1 MSDYDLRPV
10 PSFAHLIGEIVQREM
25 RWDHTC
31 SVVAEVDLTNV
42 ERVRA
47 SAAAAGRPKPSY
59 TAFVVK
65 AVALALREHPCA
77 NRRLV
82 KRWWLPFGR
91 PCYQQF
97 RTSDVAL
104 GIERKVP
111 DAECVAY
118 TEIVRSA
125 DELSLDQIT
134 ERLRAMANSTL
145 ETSEQ
150 WRGFHALGTKVPTWL
165 AKRIASLPLYF
176 PSLWRKWRGGA
187 AMISSPGKY
196 GADAVLGTWHC
207 PLGVSFGV
215 VKQRPVVRDGQ
226 IVAAPTFVLYLNFDR
241 RLLAGGPAGRFFHSL
256 VRFLENPEPI
266 PALEEV
272 PARAAAVRAA
282 APETVAASA

>member
-10 PSFAHLIGEIVQREM
+10 PSFAHLIGDIVQREM

-47 SAAAAGRPKPSY
+47 RAAAAGRPKPSY

-82 KRWWLPFGR
+82 KRWWLPFAR
-91 PCYQQF
+91 PCYQHFQ
-97 RTSDVAL
+97 TCDVAL

-111 DAECVAY
+111 NAECVAY

-150 WRGFHALGTKVPTWL
+150 WRGFHALGTKVPAWI
-165 AKRIASLPLYF
+165 ANRIAALPLYF

-207 PLGVSFGV
+207 PLGVSFGC
-215 VKQRPVVRDGQ
+215 VKQRPVVRDGK
-226 IVAAPTFVLYLNFDR
+226 IMAAPTFVLYLNFDR

-256 VRFLENPEPI
+256 VSFLENPEPI
-266 PALEEV
+266 PALEKV
-272 PARAAAVRAA
+272 PAREAAVREAA
-282 APETVAASA
+282 LETVAASA

>member
-10 PSFAHLIGEIVQREM
+10 PSFARLIGEIVQREM
-25 RWDHTC
+25 RWDHTV
-31 SVVAEVDLTNV
+31 SVLAEVDLTQV
-42 ERVRA
+42 ERARA
-47 SAAAAGRPKPSY
+47 RAAEAGRAKPSY

-82 KRWWLPFGR
+82 RRWWLPFAR

-97 RTSDVAL
+97 HTCDVAL
-104 GIERKVP
+104 GVERQVP

-118 TEIVRSA
+118 TEIVRDA
-125 DELSLDQIT
+125 DALSVDQIA
-134 ERLRAMANSTL
+134 ERLRAMAGATF

-150 WRGFHALGTKVPTWL
+150 WRGFHVLGTRVPAWL
-165 AKRIASLPLYF
+165 AKRIASLPLYV

-215 VKQRPVVRDGQ
+215 VKQRPVVRNGQ
-226 IVAAPTFVLYLNFDR
+226 IVPAPTFVLYLNFDR

-256 VRFLENPEPI
+256 VRFLENPESL
-266 PALEEV
+266 PALEV
-272 PARAAAVRAA
+272 APARAAARKT
-282 APETVAASA
+282 APESVAASA

>member
-1 MSDYDLRPV
+1 MSDFDLRPV
-10 PSFAHLIGEIVQREM
+10 PSFANLIGEIVQREM

-31 SVVAEVDLTNV
+31 SVLAEVDLTNV
-42 ERVRA
+42 ERLRA
-47 SAAAAGRPKPSY
+47 RAAAAGRPKPSY

-82 KRWWLPFGR
+82 KRWWLPFAR

-97 RTSDVAL
+97 HACDVAL
-104 GIERKVP
+104 GIERNVP

-118 TEIVRSA
+118 TEIVREA
-125 DELSLDQIT
+125 DTLSVDEIT
-134 ERLRAMANSTL
+134 ERLRAMATSTL
-145 ETSEQ
+145 ESSEQ
-150 WRGFHALGTKVPTWL
+150 WRGFHALGTKVPPWL
-165 AKRIASLPLYF
+165 AKRIALLPHYF
-176 PSLWRKWRGGA
+176 PNLWRKWRGGA

-215 VKQRPVVRDGQ
+215 VKQRPVVRDGR

-256 VRFLENPEPI
+256 VSFLENPEPI
-266 PALEEV
+266 PALEMV
-272 PARAAAVRAA
+272 PAREAAVRVA

>member
-25 RWDHTC
+25 RWDNSC
-31 SVVAEVDLTNV
+31 SMLAEVDLTNV
-42 ERVRA
+42 ERARA
-47 SAAAAGRPKPSY
+47 HAAKAGRPKPSY

-77 NRRLV
+77 NRRLA
-82 KRWWLPFGR
+82 KRWWLPFAR

-97 RTSDVAL
+97 QACDVAL
-104 GIERKVP
+104 GIERRVP

-118 TEIVRSA
+118 TEIVRGA
-125 DELSLDQIT
+125 DTLSLDEIT
-134 ERLRAMANSTL
+134 ERLRAMAASTV
-145 ETSEQ
+145 EFSAQ
-150 WRGFHALGTKVPTWL
+150 WRGFHTLGTRVPTWL
-165 AKRIASLPLYF
+165 AKRIASLPLFF

-215 VKQRPVVRDGQ
+215 VKQRPVVRNGQ
-226 IVAAPTFVLYLNFDR
+226 IVPAPTFVLYLNFDR
-241 RLLAGGPAGRFFHSL
+241 RLLAGGAAGRFFHSL
-256 VRFLENPEPI
+256 VSFLENPEPI
-266 PALEEV
+266 PALERL
-272 PARAAAVRAA
+272 PAREAAVRAA